1 MIDARVGNEFSSSI
15 KSFFAFIHSFIEE
28 ERGVMSHDGYEF
40 SCERMSLVVCMKSR
54 VISPSYFTHHHF
66 ASNQYYQ
73 SI

>member
-1 MIDARVGNEFSSSI
+1 MSFLLRSNLSSHS
-15 KSFFAFIHSFIEE
+15 FIHSLTE